1 MPPQITSRREKQY
14 RVAHLH
20 NSEGI
25 YGAEHWTLTLA
36 KYLADTDIDTLV
48 VTIGDKPNSDEF
60 FKRLVDAGIPA
71 VHLPIPGRFNIRL
84 IAKLRRLLI
93 KENIQILHT
102 HGFKSDVMGYF
113 STLGLRVALVS
124 TPHGWCAEENRLI
137 RTYEAIGRFFLR
149 RFDKVFPLSPALLE
163 DFINRGFAPKRLQ
176 MILNAVD
183 TASFDLIF
191 SRRNWRQTNNPLHVL
206 FVGRLRTPK
215 GIMEL
220 VEGFSKARLSK
231 GSLLYIVGDG
241 IEKSELEAR
250 CLSLGILNQVRMLG
264 VVKNV
269 ASIYAKS
276 DVLVLPSYSE
286 GVPRVIM
293 EAFASGVPVIGTDI
307 NGIRQLVT
315 PNKTGFLVPV
325 ADAEAIARCLEQ
337 IDQTPERAKAMA
349 INARKLIVQKFSG
362 SHQALSFEKEYK
374 ALGMRTK

>member
-1 MPPQITSRREKQY
+1 MPPQITPKRENRY

-20 NSEGI
+20 NSEGV

-48 VTIGDKPNSDEF
+48 ITIGNKPNSDEF

-71 VHLPIPGRFNIRL
+71 VHLPIPGRFNLRL
-84 IAKLRRLLI
+84 IIKIRRLLI
-93 KENIQILHT
+93 QKKIQILHT

-113 STLGLRVALVS
+113 STRGLTIALVS
-124 TPHGWCAEENRLI
+124 TPHGWCAEENWLI
-137 RTYEAIGRFFLR
+137 RIYEAIGRFFLR
-149 RFDKVFPLSPALLE
+149 RFDKVFPLSPALFENL
-163 DFINRGFAPKRLQ
+163 ISRGFARKRLC

-183 TASFDLIF
+183 TAGFDLMF
-191 SRRNWRQTNNPLHVL
+191 SRRSWRQTNDPLHVL
-206 FVGRLRTPK
+206 FVGRLRTTK

-220 VEGFSKARLSK
+220 VEGFSKARLTK

-241 IEKSELEAR
+241 IERSGLEAR
-250 CLSLGILNQVRMLG
+250 CRSLGILDQVRILG
-264 VVKNV
+264 ELENV
-269 ASIYAKS
+269 APIYAKS

-307 NGIRQLVT
+307 YGIRQLIT

-325 ADAEAIARCLEQ
+325 ANAEAIARCLER
-337 IDQTPERAKAMA
+337 IDQTPEWAQAMA
-349 INARKLIVQKFSG
+349 INARELIIQKFSG
-362 SHQALSFEKEYK
+362 GRQALTFAKEYK
-374 ALGMRTK
+374 ALVGL